1 MARVKYDR
9 DGEWGREAAVVQN
22 CSINIWDGSEHSSS
36 DPSQILILQFW
47 TKAVQSNKRSS
58 YFENNFPTFLLS
70 GISNTSIYKV
80 RDVLHWVNFFVTKTF
95 SLFSEALSLG
105 AGNIWLY
112 YVQLIWS
119 YVCPNYFY
127 PIYYCQQ
134 VLFTLRVSS
143 LSHWKLRDLQ
153 KYISSKK

>member
-9 DGEWGREAAVVQN
+9 DGEWGREAVVVQN
-22 CSINIWDGSEHSSS
+22 CSINIWDGSE
-36 DPSQILILQFW
+36 LELAW
-47 TKAVQSNKRSS
+47 SNKSSS
-58 YFENNFPTFLLS
+58 YFENNFPIFLLS

-80 RDVLHWVNFFVTKTF
+80 RDVLHRVNFFVTKTF
-95 SLFSEALSLG
+95 SIFSETLSLG

-112 YVQLIWS
+112 YIQLIWS
-119 YVCPNYFY
+119 YIYPNYFY

-134 VLFTLRVSS
+134 VLFTLRVSL

-153 KYISSKK
+153 EYIPSKK

>member
-9 DGEWGREAAVVQN
+9 DGEWGREAVVVQN
-22 CSINIWDGSEHSSS
+22 CSINIWDGSE
-36 DPSQILILQFW
+36 LELAW
-47 TKAVQSNKRSS
+47 SNKRSS

-119 YVCPNYFY
+119 YICPNHFY